1 VSDTV
6 KACLWMIG
14 AIFSFSSM
22 AIAGRAVSFEL
33 DTFEI
38 MMYRS
43 FIGVILVVG
52 IAGFAGTLPQIN
64 SAQLPTHIIRNVCH
78 FTGQNLWFAAL
89 TMIPLAQLF
98 ALEFTSPLWILL
110 LAPWLLGEVL
120 TKTRAFAAVAGFVGI
135 LIVVRPSADTLSLGV
150 ILALLAAIAFAGS
163 LVFTRKLTRTDSIT
177 SILFFLTVLQAIFG
191 IVCAGIDG
199 DIALPSWDAA
209 PWLLV
214 VGCAGLL
221 AHFCLTKALSLA
233 PVTVIVPIDFL
244 RLPLIAVIGMV
255 FYGET
260 IDIWVIIGALIIF
273 GANYL
278 NILAE
283 NQKAAQK
290 R

>member
-1 VSDTV
+1 
-6 KACLWMIG
+6 MIG

-52 IAGFAGTLPQIN
+52 IAGFADTLPQIN
-64 SAQLPTHIIRNVCH
+64 RAQLPTHIIRNVCH

-199 DIALPSWDAA
+199 DIAMPSWDAA

-283 NQKAAQK
+283 NQKAAQT

>member
-1 VSDTV
+1 
-6 KACLWMIG
+6 MIG

-52 IAGFAGTLPQIN
+52 IAGFADTLPQIN
-64 SAQLPTHIIRNVCH
+64 RAQLPTHIIRNVCH

-283 NQKAAQK
+283 NQKAAQT

>member
-1 VSDTV
+1 
-6 KACLWMIG
+6 MIG

-199 DIALPSWDAA
+199 DIAMPSWDAA

-283 NQKAAQK
+283 NQKAAQT

>member
-1 VSDTV
+1 
-6 KACLWMIG
+6 
-14 AIFSFSSM
+14 
-22 AIAGRAVSFEL
+22 
-33 DTFEI
+33 
-38 MMYRS
+38 
-43 FIGVILVVG
+43 
-52 IAGFAGTLPQIN
+52 
-64 SAQLPTHIIRNVCH
+64 
-78 FTGQNLWFAAL
+78 
-89 TMIPLAQLF
+89 
-98 ALEFTSPLWILL
+98 LEFTSPLWILL

-199 DIALPSWDAA
+199 DIAMPSWDAA

-283 NQKAAQK
+283 NQKAAQT

>member
-1 VSDTV
+1 
-6 KACLWMIG
+6 
-14 AIFSFSSM
+14 M

-52 IAGFAGTLPQIN
+52 IAGFADTLPQIN
-64 SAQLPTHIIRNVCH
+64 RAQLPTHIIRNVCH

-221 AHFCLTKALSLA
+221 AHFCLTKALALA

-260 IDIWVIIGALIIF
+260 IDIWVIIGAVIIF

-283 NQKAAQK
+283 NQKAAQT

>member
-1 VSDTV
+1 
-6 KACLWMIG
+6 MIG

-52 IAGFAGTLPQIN
+52 IAGFADTLPQIN
-64 SAQLPTHIIRNVCH
+64 RAQLPTHIIRNVCH

-260 IDIWVIIGALIIF
+260 IDIWVIIGAVIIF

-283 NQKAAQK
+283 NQKAAQT

>member
-1 VSDTV
+1 MSDTV

-199 DIALPSWDAA
+199 DIAMPSWDAA

>member
-1 VSDTV
+1 
-6 KACLWMIG
+6 MIG

-52 IAGFAGTLPQIN
+52 IAGFADTLPQIN
-64 SAQLPTHIIRNVCH
+64 RAQLPTHIIRNVCH

-221 AHFCLTKALSLA
+221 AHFCLTKALALA

-260 IDIWVIIGALIIF
+260 IDIWVIIGAVIIF

-283 NQKAAQK
+283 NQKAAQT